1 MKALTAEVVDTGQ
14 KRDLRGRRI
23 VRGEER
29 EALIA
34 AYERSGMTQKAFAA
48 REGVKF
54 CTFTAWLSRRRR
66 VAQPPKTAFAEV
78 SVPIG
83 TVTGLVEVVLPDG
96 VVIRGGDAQRVAAIA
111 AQLRRC

>member
-23 VRGEER
+23 VRSEER

-54 CTFTAWLSRRRR
+54 CTFTAWLARRRR
-66 VAQPPKTAFAEV
+66 AGQPSRPTFAEV
-78 SVPIG
+78 SIPTG
-83 TVTGLVEVVLPDG
+83 AVTGLVEVVLPDG
-96 VVIRGGDAQRVAAIA
+96 IVIRGGDAQRVAAIA